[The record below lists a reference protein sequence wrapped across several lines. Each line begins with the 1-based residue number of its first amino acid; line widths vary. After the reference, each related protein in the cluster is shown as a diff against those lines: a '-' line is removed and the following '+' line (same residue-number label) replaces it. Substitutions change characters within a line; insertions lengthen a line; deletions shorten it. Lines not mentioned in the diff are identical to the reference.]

1 MRSPLSTSSSG
12 FAFKASFV
20 FLFLMP
26 LCVVESFYWDINYS
40 ERCIFGA
47 ASILRLEAG
56 SAPY

>member
-1 MRSPLSTSSSG
+1 MRSLMSTSSSG

-20 FLFLMP
+20 VLFFNAT
-26 LCVVESFYWDINYS
+26 LCRRVLLLDINYS

-56 SAPY
+56 SVPY